1 MKKRILSL
9 LLTLLLCV
17 SLFPAPASAA
27 MGGACGDAARWWLD
41 DSGTLTISGS
51 GPMWDNAYLQW
62 AKDRDY
68 IKGVVIEEGVTA
80 IGRNSFDLCFNLVSV
95 TLPKSVA
102 DIGYRAFAG
111 CHALT
116 TVTLPEQGLERI
128 GQEAFHNCAALTSFA
143 FPDTLTE
150 IGTDAFRGCASL
162 TGVTLPDSLAIL
174 GDAAF
179 YNCKSLTSV
188 NVPESL
194 TVLGDSVF
202 MGCEGL
208 TSVTLPDT
216 LTAIGDRAFASC
228 SALTSIDLPDSLT
241 SIGAAAFSYT
251 SLTTVTILEGVTALP
266 EGLFSMCFDL
276 ERVTLPAGLTSIA
289 PTVFQYCGSLKD
301 VCFGGSEAE
310 WDNVNIGYANDPL
323 AAVTVHCTDSLA
335 RASTQTVTIGDQV
348 VTLEAYALLDES
360 GNATNYVK
368 LRDLAYLLNGTA
380 TQFEVGWDGSI
391 NLITGQSYTANGS
404 ELSTPF
410 SGDRAY
416 SLYGGKTNVNGLDT
430 PLDAFVL
437 LDDNGGGYTY
447 YKLRD
452 LGKALG
458 FNVSWSAERGIYLE
472 PGVPYSDAD

>member
-1 MKKRILSL
+1 MKKRILPL
-9 LLTLLLCV
+9 LLTLLLCI
-17 SLFPAPASAA
+17 SLFPTPASAT
-27 MGGACGDAARWWLD
+27 GGACGDNVRWWWD
-41 DSGTLTISGS
+41 GNDVITISGS

-62 AKDRDY
+62 VKNRDY

-80 IGRNSFDLCFNLVSV
+80 VGSNAFDLCYNLTSV
-95 TLPKSVA
+95 TLPESITS
-102 DIGYRAFAG
+102 IGYRAFAG

-116 TVTLPEQGLERI
+116 TVTLPEQGLECI

-162 TGVTLPDSLAIL
+162 TKVELP
-174 GDAAF
+174 G
-179 YNCKSLTSV
+179 SLTSLGDFAFLGCKRV
-188 NVPESL
+188 TSVTIPESL

-216 LTAIGDRAFASC
+216 LTTIGDRAFASC
-228 SALTSIDLPDSLT
+228 SSLAAIDLPGRLT
-241 SIGAAAFSYT
+241 SIGAAAFSVTPLT
-251 SLTTVTILEGVTALP
+251 SITIPEGVTALS
-266 EGLFSMCFDL
+266 EGLFYMCSHL

-289 PTVFQYCGSLKD
+289 PTAFQYCSGLKD
-301 VCFGGSEAE
+301 ICFGGTEAE
-310 WDNVNIGYANDPL
+310 WDNVSIGYANDPL

-335 RASTQTVTIGDQV
+335 RASTQTIIIGDEQ
-348 VTLEAYALLDES
+348 VTLEAYSLLDES
-360 GNATNYVK
+360 GNAANYVK
-368 LRDLAYLLNGTA
+368 LRDLACLLNGTA
-380 TQFEVGWDGSI
+380 AQFEVGWTDAVE
-391 NLITGQSYTANGS
+391 ITTNAPYTTNGS

-416 SLYGGKTNVNGLDT
+416 SLYGGKTNVNGVDT

-437 LDDNGGGYTY
+437 LDDSGGGYTY

-452 LGKALG
+452 LGEALG
-458 FNVSWSAERGIYLE
+458 FNVGWSLERGIYLE
-472 PGVPYSDAD
+472 PGVPYTDAD